1 MASSRNLKPQVLQM
15 RHEGL
20 SYREIEK
27 RLNCSRG
34 SINYICK
41 KHEMVDI
48 GKKLY
53 PLSIELKSQI
63 FEFCKDHSI
72 PEAVKHFNVSLSSI
86 KKYKKAPK
94 KIQE

>member
-1 MASSRNLKPQVLQM
+1 M

-20 SYREIEK
+20 SYREIQR

-41 KHEMVDI
+41 KNELVDI

-72 PEAVKHFNVSLSSI
+72 SEAVKHFNVSLSSI

-94 KIQE
+94 TI

>member
-1 MASSRNLKPQVLQM
+1 
-15 RHEGL
+15 
-20 SYREIEK
+20 
-27 RLNCSRG
+27 
-34 SINYICK
+34 
-41 KHEMVDI
+41 MVDI